1 MKTHKDLTT
10 KKEYP
15 KTIKVKT
22 TYDGLYNFQV
32 YHVYNDYEKSL
43 IILNAYNN
51 DFEGITLE
59 DYQPEIK
66 ESHANWNNNL
76 NEVNSTWKN
85 FTDI

>member
-22 TYDGLYNFQV
+22 SYDGLYNFQV
-32 YHVYNDYEKSL
+32 YHVYNAFDKSM

-66 ESHANWNNNL
+66 E
-76 NEVNSTWKN
+76 
-85 FTDI
+85 TDIYFHNKPLTMVKLYVHQKTN